1 MLQKIKEE
9 RNRKLKS
16 RRENVDFIVTVKNS
30 ANINIYSL
38 KTFSYF

>member
-9 RNRKLKS
+9 RNRKVKS
-16 RRENVDFIVTVKNS
+16 RRENVDFIETVKNN